1 MIKTLDI
8 LKAQKQKL
16 FEKNPDLEKTKV
28 LTLEQAGCSFKDIS
42 TFIEFC
48 FDHDYQGETR
58 MRFTPELIDKNTNDL
73 SGTVIL
79 HDGNI
84 VASVLTFPNEWF
96 QILSSQVKSSQTLC
110 NRNCSQCAS

>member
-8 LKAQKQKL
+8 LKDQKKKL
-16 FEKNPDLEKTKV
+16 FEKNPDLKKATV

-42 TFIEFC
+42 AFIELC

-58 MRFTPELIDKNTNDL
+58 MRFTPEFIGKNANDL

-79 HDGNI
+79 YDGNI
-84 VASVLTFPNEWF
+84 AASVLTFPNSWLKV
-96 QILSSQVKSSQTLC
+96 LSSQVKSSQVTL
-110 NRNCSQCAS
+110 Q